1 MRWYRYVNMGP
12 HKDIDCHWYLHKQ
25 WSCGSVPK
33 YWIQHN
39 GYVYASTNKHLY
51 KTEEKAEKALIA
63 EIKKAFESEHNRA
76 VRIVVESWWDKIDTE
91 QAQWLVDNY
100 DNIQGV

>member
-1 MRWYRYVNMGP
+1 MP
-12 HKDIDCHWYLHKQ
+12 
-25 WSCGSVPK
+25 
-33 YWIQHN
+33 
-39 GYVYASTNKHLY
+39 
-51 KTEEKAEKALIA
+51 
-63 EIKKAFESEHNRA
+63 